1 VANSQELQ
9 IILKAKDEAS
19 KTIAGFNGSLADT
32 AKAGAAL
39 GAGFTVSQKII
50 EGFINVALDA
60 ARAIGKLAA
69 EAEQISNKALISGFS
84 TDSVQGLQRLA
95 KGAGVAGDAVFSAIS
110 KMQRAA
116 VDGKVGFEKLGMGAQ
131 EFLRLTPEAQ
141 LKAIADKIMAFPT
154 AAQRAAAAMD
164 LFGRSGAELLP
175 VLEQVAK
182 GTTASV
188 VGMSSDQIEA
198 LKKVDDSLD
207 ELGGA
212 WEDFKNQ
219 VIAAAS
225 AAGGTTFLDALASQ
239 LRGIAAITKDQGL
252 MKALGW
258 LASIATGNIGAMAQ
272 VGIAGAAATAPSSG
286 ASFPVPQISGIPGLS
301 SVTKD
306 PNFRLPGVYTSAEY
320 KSIVDAEKANAK
332 AVETMRKHATE
343 AAKLSYALSG
353 QAFQLEQAG
362 EVLNRYLSTW
372 VDFKPV
378 DLAQDILDLNEALGQ
393 GPEMDPAVIS
403 GPYEQGAADAEK
415 ALKDLQDAHR
425 EQIASTLGGLAN
437 VFGEVREGLVAMGVD
452 GDSALMRLTV
462 GFQTALTAASNFMGA
477 LAKGDMIGMIGSAI
491 GGVMGIASALGV
503 GGNKV
508 VMQVNDMRDAFFKAQ
523 GGFVEFSKKLAGLTN
538 QDLTKK
544 IFDAKT
550 VEQYNAAVAE
560 AMALIDGQAKAQQ
573 ELQAAIEKYGFTIEE
588 LGPKF
593 AQQKLDEQAGQL
605 LKDFQLLSAAGVDVN
620 AIIARMGPSLVEFVN
635 TSIAAGATIP
645 EAMRPMVDQL
655 IASGQL
661 LDANGNAFASAEAA
675 GITFAQTLTESMQSV
690 IDEIRN
696 LVAALTGIPREV
708 TTTVTTHHQDT
719 YSGGGGGGGNE
730 EPPMARGGVILPF
743 IPRAAQGIVT
753 ARPGGSPVVVGEGGQ
768 AELVA
773 PVAALARQIGAAAAA
788 AVGGGGRIIQ
798 VVLDGKVVAEAV
810 ERQAKAGSFSVPAS
824 SVRR

>member
-1 VANSQELQ
+1 VAAVANSQELE

-19 KTIAGFNGSLADT
+19 KTIAGFNGSLGET

-50 EGFINVALDA
+50 EGFINVAADA
-60 ARAIGKLAA
+60 AKAIGKLAA

-116 VDGKVGFEKLGMGAQ
+116 VDGKIGFEKLGMGAQ

-141 LKAIADKIMAFPT
+141 LKAVADKIMAFPT
-154 AAQRAAAAMD
+154 AAERAAAAMN

-175 VLEQVAK
+175 VLEQVAN
-182 GTTASV
+182 GTTAAV
-188 VGMSSDQIEA
+188 VGMSSDQVEA

-207 ELGGA
+207 ELSGA
-212 WEDFKNQ
+212 WTDFKNQ
-219 VIAAAS
+219 VTAAA
-225 AAGGTTFLDALASQ
+225 AGAGGTSFLDAMSSQ
-239 LRGIAAITKDQGL
+239 LTGLAAISRDQGF
-252 MKALGW
+252 MKMLGM

-272 VGIAGAAATAPSSG
+272 TSIAGAVATASSSG

-301 SVTKD
+301 SATKD
-306 PNFRLPGVYTSAEY
+306 PNFRMPGVYTSAEY

-343 AAKLSYALSG
+343 ATKLSYALSG

-362 EVLNRYLSTW
+362 EVLDRYLSTW

-378 DLAQDILDLNEALGQ
+378 DLTQDILDLNKALGQ
-393 GPEMDPAVIS
+393 GPMMDPAILAGAAKGAETFGANMKSSLKSSLADLPSVILGAIQGGGNVGQAIGAKLGGDLGVTLGKELTESIS
-403 GPYEQGAADAEK
+403 GNLGKVLGSLAGPLGSLAGAA
-415 ALKDLQDAHR
+415 
-425 EQIASTLGGLAN
+425 LGGL
-437 VFGEVREGLVAMGVD
+437 VD
-452 GDSALMRLTV
+452 KL
-462 GFQTALTAASNFMGA
+462 N
-477 LAKGDMIGMIGSAI
+477 I
-491 GGVMGIASALGV
+491 

-508 VMQVNDMRDAFFKAQ
+508 VMQVNDMRDAFFVAH
-523 GGFVEFSKKLAGLTN
+523 GGWLQVQKDLSTLTN
-538 QDLTKK
+538 QDLVKK
-544 IFDAKT
+544 IFDQKT
-550 VEQYNAAVAE
+550 VEGFNSAVAE
-560 AMALIDGQAKAQQ
+560 AMALLDTQKRAQQ
-573 ELQAAIEKYGFTIEE
+573 DLDAAVQKYGFTIEE

-593 AQQKLDEQAGQL
+593 AQQKMDEQAAQL

-620 AIIARMGPSLVEFVN
+620 AVIAKMGPSLVEFVN

-661 LDANGNAFASAEAA
+661 LDENGNAFASAEEA
-675 GITFAQTLTESMQSV
+675 GISFAQSLTDSMQSV
-690 IDEIRN
+690 IEEIRN

-719 YSGGGGGGGNE
+719 YGGGGGYTGEGE
-730 EPPMARGGVILPF
+730 VPMARGGVALPF
-743 IPRAAQGIVT
+743 VPAAKGIIA
-753 ARPGGSPVVVGEGGQ
+753 ARPGGQHILAGEGGK

-773 PVAALARQIGAAAAA
+773 PVAALADRIGAAAAA
-788 AVGGGGRIIQ
+788 MSGGGSQVIQ
-798 VVLDGKVVAEAV
+798 VVLDGRVLAEAMV
-810 ERQAKAGSFSVPAS
+810 RRNRSGGLPIAAGS
-824 SVRR
+824 VRKE